1 MSILTD
7 YKTSL
12 AGVASILSALGV
24 LATGFSKG
32 ALDNTTLA
40 TAIAIAFVLGAMPGA
55 GALFYRCF
63 RSPFRKG

>member
-1 MSILTD
+1 MSILTN
-7 YKTSL
+7 YKTSF

-32 ALDNTTLA
+32 ALDSTTLA
-40 TAIAIAFVLGAMPGA
+40 TAIAIAIAFVLGAMPGA

-63 RSPFRKG
+63 RFAI